1 MIARVLNPETTGLG
15 WPETTEE
22 QKEGVVSRE
31 TNATPAGL
39 GWPE

>member
-1 MIARVLNPETTGLG
+1 MITCVLNPDTAGLG
-15 WPETTEE
+15 WPETPEE

-31 TNATPAGL
+31 TDARPAGL